1 MREKAENIII
11 KMAGVLLILLSTHTF
26 SSQAYGQSI
35 HYLHVDGIVN
45 PVMAEF
51 IIKSIEN
58 AAKEKAE
65 TIVIQLDTPGGLDL
79 SMRDIVKAILSSD
92 VPIVVYVSPPG
103 SRAASAGVFIT
114 YAAHI
119 AAMAPGTNI
128 GSAHPVAMGGEK
140 MDETMMKKVE
150 TAAVVY
156 ITSLTSFNHTEPTEA
171 YTLLRKSV
179 NIT

>member
-11 KMAGVLLILLSTHTF
+11 KMAGVLLILLSTHTL
-26 SSQAYGQSI
+26 SPAYGQTI

-65 TIVIQLDTPGGLDL
+65 TVVIQLDTPGGLDL
-79 SMRDIVKAILSSD
+79 SMRDIVKAMLSSD
-92 VPIVVYVSPPG
+92 VPIVVYVAPSG

-150 TAAVVY
+150 NDAVAY
-156 ITSLTSFNHTEPTEA
+156 IKGIATKGKRNADWAEKA
-171 YTLLRKSV
+171 VRKA
-179 NIT
+179 